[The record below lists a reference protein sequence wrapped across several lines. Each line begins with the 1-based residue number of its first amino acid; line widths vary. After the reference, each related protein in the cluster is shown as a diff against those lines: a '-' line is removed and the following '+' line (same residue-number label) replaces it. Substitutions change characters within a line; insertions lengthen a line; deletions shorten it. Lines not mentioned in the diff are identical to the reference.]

1 MTYNES
7 DVQRILQE
15 ELEALKDRISANID
29 NSGQRASGYTQE
41 SMSVDVQ
48 GTAGVLSGRRAFS
61 TLERGSMPWA
71 KQPRIVPKWFADIIQ
86 QWLIDKNLS
95 DKLNAWAV
103 AAKIIRE
110 GSALHREG
118 GRADIYSPEI
128 QTALQNIGAR
138 LDDYFVTLVAD
149 SLVINQEPIQA

>member
-7 DVQRILQE
+7 DVQKILQE
-15 ELEALKDRISANID
+15 ELEALKNRISANID
-29 NSGQRASGYTQE
+29 NSGQRASGYTQD
-41 SMSVDVQ
+41 SMSVDVA

-71 KQPRIVPKWFADIIQ
+71 KQPRLVPKWFADIIQ
-86 QWLIDKNLS
+86 QWMDDKDLA
-95 DKLNAWAV
+95 DQMNAWSV
-103 AAKIIRE
+103 AAKIIRK
-110 GSALHREG
+110 GSKLHREG

-128 QTALQNIGAR
+128 QTALHNIGER
-138 LDDYFVTLVAD
+138 LDDYFVTLVTD